1 MPLPHIADIHANK
14 WIEHTRFKGI
24 QLKNLL
30 TAAHN
35 PLANV
40 NVVQIPPGGVIGRHQ
55 HSKQVE
61 TVYVILGEAILTL
74 EETEIPIRDGQ
85 VVAIPIALEHALRN
99 DSATIVQVLTFFTPP
114 LR

>member
-1 MPLPHIADIHANK
+1 MPLPHIADIHANE
-14 WIEHTRFKGI
+14 WSEHSRFKGI

-30 TAAHN
+30 TAANN

-40 NVVQIPPGGVIGRHQ
+40 NVVQIPPGGVIDRHQ

-61 TVYVILGEAILTL
+61 TVYVIFGDAILTL

-99 DSATIVQVLTFFTPP
+99 DSAALVQLLTFFTPP
-114 LR
+114 LT